1 MSINYRYRLKAI
13 KIICK
18 GKNSASKETV
28 SLVVKETVDI
38 DMLITSANFLIG
50 FTYLKATKLLKGQR
64 LFLASKPP

>member
-38 DMLITSANFLIG
+38 DMLITSANGDWKIMQAIRITG
-50 FTYLKATKLLKGQR
+50 KLPMRIRKQN
-64 LFLASKPP
+64 